1 MKHLFKAL
9 AACALGFAVS
19 FSQPVMAKE
28 LVVATDADFVPFEFK
43 EGDKYVGFDLD
54 LWDAIAK
61 EANLDYKLQPMD
73 FNGIIPGLASKNI
86 DVAIAGMT
94 IKEERKKAV
103 DFSDGYYDAGFIV
116 MVPEGNTTIKGPKD
130 LAGKKVSMKTG
141 TAAVDWLKANV
152 KDVEIVLFPNIGLAY
167 MELQNGRVDAAMHDT
182 PNVLYYAATQGKGKV
197 KGIGEQVE
205 AAPYGIAFPKGSE
218 LVGKV
223 NDALKKIRADG
234 RYAAIYKK
242 WFGVE
247 PSK

>member
-1 MKHLFKAL
+1 MKYLVKAL
-9 AACALGFAVS
+9 AACVFGLAVS
-19 FSQPVMAKE
+19 FSSSLMAKE
-28 LVVATDADFVPFEFK
+28 IIVATDADFVPFEFK
-43 EGDKYVGFDLD
+43 EGDKYVGFDVD

-61 EANLDYKLQPMD
+61 EIGITYKLQPMD
-73 FNGIIPGLASKNI
+73 FNGIIPGLVSKNL
-86 DVAIAGMT
+86 DAAIAGMT

-116 MVPEGNTTIKGPKD
+116 MVAEGNTTIKGPKD
-130 LAGKKVSMKTG
+130 LAGKKVAMKTG

-167 MELQNGRVDAAMHDT
+167 MELQTGRVDAAMHDT

-197 KGIGEQVE
+197 KAIGEQVQ
-205 AAPYGIAFPKGSE
+205 AAPYGIAFPKGSDM
-218 LVGKV
+218 VGKV
-223 NDALKKIRADG
+223 NDALKKIKADG